1 MIDHLSPQPH
11 VSNTRFR
18 QAIKKYFYK
27 DIEPEYTQQIK
38 NLIVGD
44 AIETLDTLQELAA
57 ALDDDAEFYQTVT
70 TKFNNLTQT
79 VTNNELVT
87 AAALNDLNSRLEELN
102 QTIEDNELVTASALV
117 DLDLRKQEVLTSGV
131 NVKTVNGETI
141 LGTGDITITTSRPFN
156 SSWRTNTTLANFCAD
171 VMSDSSVLVGNS
183 YLGELTCSGLP
194 TGMMNGEV
202 RVDVVGTSNSKILL
216 LTVTSTNL
224 EPYHWEMTYIGSTLF
239 GWRSWALIDKAEEVT
254 PIVAPVNQS
263 NASNPITTLTCEVG
277 KYYRID
283 VPIETL
289 SITLPAMTNVTT
301 AKTITLFLTGGT
313 TPNPQ
318 FASADTGVNVYFAD
332 GFEVQ
337 SGNTYE
343 ISCLWNGL
351 AWIVASVKIVTSNS

>member
-38 NLIVGD
+38 DLIVGD
-44 AIETLDTLQELAA
+44 ASETLDTLQELAA

-70 TKFNNLTQT
+70 TKFDNLTQT
-79 VTNNELVT
+79 VTDNELVT
-87 AAALNDLNSRLEELN
+87 AAALNDLE
-102 QTIEDNELVTASALV
+102 T
-117 DLDLRKQEVLTSGV
+117 RKQDNLESGV

-171 VMSDSSVLVGNS
+171 IMSDSSVLVGNS

-224 EPYHWEMTYIGSTLF
+224 EPYHWEMTYIGNTLF
-239 GWRSWALIDKAEEVT
+239 DWRSWALIDKAEKVT
-254 PIVAPVNQS
+254 PIEAPVNQS

-313 TPNPQ
+313 TPDPQ
-318 FASADTGVNVYFAD
+318 FATTGVNVYFAD
-332 GFEVQ
+332 GFKVQ

-351 AWIVASVKIVTSNS
+351 AWIVASVKIITSNS